1 MINSTV
7 LELMKSFPGSFLNQY
22 GEFIA
27 HREANEYFQL
37 SKCKDDLEIKCKVL
51 EWLSRAAF
59 KTEPYKNKKKNEK
72 FNDFMLTGINKFL
85 NTDFDKYSMQTIY
98 QELGNQ
104 VNRELTIRF
113 IESGYDMNVLQEK
126 ERELC

>member
-1 MINSTV
+1 MINEIV
-7 LELMKSFPGSFLNQY
+7 IDLLKSFPGSFLNQY

-27 HREANEYFQL
+27 HSEANEYFQL

-85 NTDFDKYSMQTIY
+85 NTDFDKYSMRTIY

-104 VNRELTIRF
+104 VNRELTIKF
-113 IESGYDMNVLQEK
+113 IKNNYDMAVLQES
-126 ERELC
+126 EEIL

>member
-1 MINSTV
+1 MINN
-7 LELMKSFPGSFLNQY
+7 EIFKLMQSFPGSFLNQY

-113 IESGYDMNVLQEK
+113 IESGYNMNILQES
-126 ERELC
+126 EG